1 MNEAVAPAGTLPSV
15 YLDTSIPSYL
25 TARRVV
31 ASPVGRNQLI
41 TYLLW
46 HVHRARFR
54 FFISPRVVQE
64 ASKGDPE
71 EAAKRKTAL
80 LPITSLDISGKAEE
94 LSTRIMQ
101 AAGLRHAEK
110 GDCDHVAIA
119 ATNDMDYLATW
130 NCTHLANPWIIP
142 KVARACEREGFRCPK
157 ICTPLVIL
165 ERVVYDERRRRRAAG
180 A

>member
-1 MNEAVAPAGTLPSV
+1 MGECVAAASAPPSV
-15 YLDTSIPSYL
+15 YLDTTVPSYL
-25 TARRVV
+25 TAKRVI
-31 ASPVGRNQLI
+31 ASPVARNQLI

-54 FFISPRVVQE
+54 FFISTRVVEE
-64 ASKGDPE
+64 ASRGDPE
-71 EAAKRKTAL
+71 EAAKRKTVL
-80 LPITSLDISGKAEE
+80 LPITSLDVSGNADA
-94 LSTRIMQ
+94 LSARIMQ
-101 AAGLRHAEK
+101 EAGLTHVAK
-110 GDCDHVAIA
+110 DDCDHVAIS

-142 KVARACEREGFRCPK
+142 KVARACAHAGFRCPE

-165 ERVVYDERRRRRAAG
+165 ERVVYDERRRRRAAI